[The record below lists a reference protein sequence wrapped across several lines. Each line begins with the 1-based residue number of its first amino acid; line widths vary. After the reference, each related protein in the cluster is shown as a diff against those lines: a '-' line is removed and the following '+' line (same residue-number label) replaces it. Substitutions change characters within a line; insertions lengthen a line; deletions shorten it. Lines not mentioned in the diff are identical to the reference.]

1 MVLHTVRLRRL
12 KPSICARPKRSEN
25 GSTITSHQDLEP
37 GHPWASPN
45 PGGKMQVDRQILK
58 PSFACQMVVVLL
70 ISGNHQICATKSP
83 FCKCADASRK
93 KKHYSFRRTTKTAK
107 GSSGFCGTAWCIGNI
122 GSSAPC
128 RCFEDGNGVFFLMKP
143 SWILYNQVYESNI
156 CNHIFLAKMQL
167 SIFHVNYS
175 LQVMLPPTKKSIL
188 MLQQTNQLKKS
199 PQLPWTS
206 VLMHFGWAASTVY
219 TKKCEVSL
227 KSKILVRSQGE

>member
-1 MVLHTVRLRRL
+1 MPPEKKNTTPSVGPRKLPRDPQGFAELPGASGTSEVLPRAAV
-12 KPSICARPKRSEN
+12 
-25 GSTITSHQDLEP
+25 
-37 GHPWASPN
+37 
-45 PGGKMQVDRQILK
+45 
-58 PSFACQMVVVLL
+58 
-70 ISGNHQICATKSP
+70 
-83 FCKCADASRK
+83 SRM
-93 KKHYSFRRTTKTAK
+93 
-107 GSSGFCGTAWCIGNI
+107 GTA
-122 GSSAPC
+122 
-128 RCFEDGNGVFFLMKP
+128 FFFLMKP